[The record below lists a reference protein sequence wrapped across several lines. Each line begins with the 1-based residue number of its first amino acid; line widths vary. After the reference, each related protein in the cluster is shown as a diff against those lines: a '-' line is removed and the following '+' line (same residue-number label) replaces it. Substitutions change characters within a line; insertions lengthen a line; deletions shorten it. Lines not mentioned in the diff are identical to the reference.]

1 MPMRTPRLLLVALA
15 ASAALLAAS
24 AALADNQTV
33 DSNPNDLYSPAKTA
47 VKPGETVT
55 FTNSG
60 GEHNVIWNDGKEPPE
75 PAATEVDASQW
86 PPVGQVARTFT
97 KAGRY
102 RFYCIAHG
110 DKNVDFGMV
119 GYVYVNPVGVLPP
132 AVTGFTASATRTR
145 ATLKFRSSRAGKA
158 KATFFRKSGR
168 RFVRSGTSSFS
179 ARSGRTTKKVTRAFT
194 KGGWRVEIVVT
205 DADKLASDK
214 RTKTFTVR

>member
-1 MPMRTPRLLLVALA
+1 MRTPRLLLVALA
-15 ASAALLAAS
+15 GIAALLAAS

-33 DSNPNDLYSPAKTA
+33 DSTPNDLYSPAKTA

-110 DKNVDFGMV
+110 DKNIDFGMI
-119 GYVYVNPVGVLPP
+119 GYVYVNPVGALPP
-132 AVTGFTASATRTR
+132 AVTGFTASATRTK
-145 ATLKFRSSRAGKA
+145 ATLRFRSSRAGKA
-158 KATFFRKSGR
+158 RATFFRKSGS

-179 ARSGRTTKKVTRAFT
+179 ARSGLTTKKVTRAFT
-194 KGGWRVEIVVT
+194 KGSWRVEIVVT

-214 RTKTFTVR
+214 RSRTFTVR